1 MAQNSRFYGKF
12 AFMSTRKKIKDTKLG
27 KWLAK
32 KLPKA
37 LDIVG
42 DILPDSGAL
51 GIIKNIIDNDPSI
64 SPEQQAEFNA
74 LIKEMYELE
83 VKDRD
88 SARQREIGI
97 KQTGGQDWMMF
108 LTGIIGLASFVF
120 LIYAVVYVEGV
131 TDNDL
136 FVHLMGMVEGVVI
149 SNIFAYYYG
158 TSSQDRKR

>member
-1 MAQNSRFYGKF
+1 
-12 AFMSTRKKIKDTKLG
+12 MSKARRKERWSKVKD
-27 KWLAK
+27 WLKTNA
-32 KLPKA
+32 PKA
-37 LDIVG
+37 LNVVG

-51 GIIKNIIDNDPSI
+51 GIIKNILDKDPDI
-64 SPEQQAEFNA
+64 SPEKQAQFNA

-136 FVHLMGMVEGVVI
+136 FVHLLGMVEGVVI

-158 TSSQDRKR
+158 TSSQDRK

>member
-1 MAQNSRFYGKF
+1 MSKEKRKERWGKV
-12 AFMSTRKKIKDTKLG
+12 KD
-27 KWLAK
+27 WLKTNA
-32 KLPKA
+32 PKA
-37 LDIVG
+37 LNVVG

-51 GIIKNIIDNDPSI
+51 GIIKNILDNDPDI
-64 SPEQQAEFNA
+64 SPEQQAQFNS

-88 SARQREIGI
+88 SARQREVEV
-97 KQTGGQDWMMF
+97 KKTGGQDWMMF

-136 FVHLMGMVEGVVI
+136 FVHLMGMIEGVVI